1 MKKFKKVLYTG
12 LLSTV
17 IAVGGLGLFQN
28 NAYALLGQTQWKE
41 WDTYYQNFP
50 NQDYLS
56 YLVASENGTVYSTN
70 TPGHFYDFP
79 MSYPSDRRFKHRFE
93 LQKDGNLVLYRHAFS
108 GDENGQAVWASHT
121 VGSGANR
128 FVVQSDGNMVLY
140 RPDGV
145 AVWAS
150 NTQHINN
157 GAAWN
162 ILLLQ
167 GDGNLVMYNYY
178 FNFNQGWYTV
188 PVWATGTNG

>member
-1 MKKFKKVLYTG
+1 MKKFKKALYTG

-17 IAVGGLGLFQN
+17 IAVSGLVLFKTD
-28 NAYALLGQTQWKE
+28 AYAVDGARLWKE
-41 WDTYYQNFP
+41 WDTYYQHLP
-50 NQDYLS
+50 DGDYSS
-56 YLVASENGTVYSTN
+56 YLVAGENGTVYSTN

-93 LQKDGNLVLYRHAFS
+93 LQKDGNLVLYRHVFS
-108 GDENGQAVWASHT
+108 DNNNGQAVWASHT
-121 VGSGANR
+121 AGSGANR

-150 NTQHINN
+150 NTQYINN
-157 GAAWN
+157 GAAWT

-178 FNFNQGWYTV
+178 YNQNQGWYVV